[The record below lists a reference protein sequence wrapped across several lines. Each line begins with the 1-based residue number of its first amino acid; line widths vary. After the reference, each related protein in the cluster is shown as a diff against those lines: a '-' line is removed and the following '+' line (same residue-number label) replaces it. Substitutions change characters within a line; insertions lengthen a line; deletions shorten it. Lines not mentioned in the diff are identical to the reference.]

1 MAKLKRNVIEVVK
14 EVKEG
19 ELISEKYL
27 TPVFIPLSVVYE
39 AIDLASELG
48 GKNQNE
54 KDIIDKLLDF
64 VANKVYKGQ
73 FTKEELFNGIHGPE
87 ASTMLWEQLLFVTQ
101 GMQTEETK
109 NFLAK
114 KR

>member
-1 MAKLKRNVIEVVK
+1 MAELKRNMIEIVK

-19 ELISEKYL
+19 ELVSERYL
-27 TPVFIPLSVVYE
+27 TPIFIPLSVVYE
-39 AIDLASELG
+39 AIDLASDLSD
-48 GKNQNE
+48 KNQSE

-73 FTKEELFNGIHGPE
+73 FTKDELFNGLHGPD
-87 ASTMLWEQLLFVTQ
+87 ASTLLWEQLLFVTQ